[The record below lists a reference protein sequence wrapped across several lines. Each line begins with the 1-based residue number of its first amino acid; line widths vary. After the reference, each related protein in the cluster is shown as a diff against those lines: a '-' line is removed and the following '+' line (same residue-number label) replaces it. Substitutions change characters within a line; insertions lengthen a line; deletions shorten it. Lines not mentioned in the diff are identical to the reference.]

1 MNKKRIS
8 ILFASMAL
16 AIAVVA
22 YGAVKTGGPDPV
34 TTSPNSDRQQIY
46 NEIESKLGTVPG
58 FFKTLPDASLEA
70 EWNTFKAVETG
81 DGPIPLKYRELI
93 GVAVAAARGCE
104 YCSYY
109 HTQFA
114 RLHGATDREIASA
127 VQLAKTTM
135 GWSTYLYGI
144 QVPMEKFE
152 DQVDEI
158 VEHHENMTSSSQTSS
173 R

>member
-1 MNKKRIS
+1 MMGKWKWKMLIFSS
-8 ILFASMAL
+8 IVVVVAAL
-16 AIAVVA
+16 A
-22 YGAVKTGGPDPV
+22 YGQMRTGGPDPL
-34 TTSPNSDRQQIY
+34 TTSQNTNRQQIY
-46 NEIESKLGTVPG
+46 NEMESMLGTVPA
-58 FFKTLPDASLEA
+58 FFKTIPDASLEA

-81 DGPIPLKYRELI
+81 AGPIPLKYRELI
-93 GVAVAAARGCE
+93 GVAVSAARGCE

-114 RLHGATDREIASA
+114 RLHGATDKELASA

-135 GWSTYLYGI
+135 GWSTYLYGT
-144 QVPMEKFE
+144 QVSMDKFE

-158 VEHHENMTSSSQTSS
+158 MEYHQSMEKSA